1 MSAIA
6 NPVHRTPSHEARAH
20 ILAAALGVAV
30 TIAVDKAVEEGWDW
44 PRIIALSAFL
54 ITAVIFTMAMI
65 QVAQDRQYVNWL
77 AEHHWFA
84 ACDLLSDV
92 ATGVLLIVM
101 AFNLASPTGLLLT
114 NLLFRGV
121 DLLTDIFIAGR
132 AKNSWA
138 GTWIIADSIAIASFL
153 VVAMALTFFDVEDSQ
168 RLWVISVVFFVLTIV
183 DTAIDIR
190 NNGSLYFGTPAAT

>member
-1 MSAIA
+1 M
-6 NPVHRTPSHEARAH
+6 HRTPSHEARAH

-30 TIAVDKAVEEGWDW
+30 TIAVDKTVEEGWEW
-44 PRIIALSAFL
+44 PRIIALSAFV

-77 AEHHWFA
+77 AERHWFA

-101 AFNLASPTGLLLT
+101 AFNLASPIGLIVT
-114 NLLFRGV
+114 NVLFRGV
-121 DLLTDIFIAGR
+121 DLLTDMFIASR

-138 GTWIIADSIAIASFL
+138 GPWIIADAITIILFL
-153 VVAMALTFFDVEDSQ
+153 LAAMVLAFLNVADSQ
-168 RLWVISVVFFVLTIV
+168 RLWVISVVFFVLTIF

-190 NNGSLYFGTPAAT
+190 NNGSLYFGTPDAT